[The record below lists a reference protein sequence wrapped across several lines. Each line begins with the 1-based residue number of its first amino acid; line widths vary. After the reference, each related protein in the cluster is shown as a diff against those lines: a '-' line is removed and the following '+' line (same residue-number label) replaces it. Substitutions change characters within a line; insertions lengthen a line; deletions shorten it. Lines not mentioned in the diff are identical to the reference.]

1 MRIELYGVLREAA
14 GASEVELQVSGPV
27 AVESMLDELAGQVPG
42 LAPHLP
48 RAACAVGDSLVSR
61 HHTLDGSQT
70 VAILPPVSGG

>member
-14 GASEVELQVSGPV
+14 GASELDLQVSPPV
-27 AVESMLDELAGQVPG
+27 EVASVLNELAERVPG

-48 RAACAVGDSLVSR
+48 RAACAVGDALVPR
-61 HHTLDGSQT
+61 DHTLDGSQA

>member
-14 GASEVELQVSGPV
+14 GASELELQVSAPV
-27 AVESMLDELAGQVPG
+27 AVESLLDELAGQVPG

-61 HHTLDGSQT
+61 SHTLDGSQAL
-70 VAILPPVSGG
+70 AILPPVSGG

>member
-14 GASEVELQVSGPV
+14 GASELELQVTAPV
-27 AVESMLDELAGQVPG
+27 AVESLLDELAGQVPG

-61 HHTLDGSQT
+61 RHTLDGSQAL
-70 VAILPPVSGG
+70 AILPPVSGG